1 MLKFLF
7 LILLFATCIFSQQ
20 APAAP
25 ENLLVNGH
33 DSRIDLEWDQHSDAD
48 IAGFYIFRAETEDGP
63 YERLNVWPQTL
74 RVYSDFLGENGRSY
88 FYYVTAAAAD
98 LTQSAPSDTL
108 AGASFAMSDEELLT
122 SVQEAT
128 FRYFYHFGH
137 PVSGMARERN
147 SSANTVTSGGT
158 GFGLMAL
165 PVAVERGFVSR
176 DSAAA
181 RALKIMTFLR
191 DKAERYHGAWAHWM
205 NGETGQTIPFS
216 AFDDGGD
223 LVETSYLVMGFLT
236 IRQYFDGADATE
248 TELRALAT
256 ELWEGVEWDWYRRFD
271 NGAFLY
277 WHWSPNYAW
286 QMNLRIRGF
295 NEAMIVYLLAI
306 ASPTHSVP
314 ATLYYNGWASAG
326 YTNGGSFYGHT
337 LCAGPSWGGPLFFTH
352 YTFMGFDPRNKSDL
366 FCNYFEHGR
375 NAALVHREYA
385 IENPMGYVGYGE
397 NCWGLTAS
405 DGPFGYT
412 AHRPQN
418 NDTGTIT
425 PTAALSSMPYVPDES
440 IAALRHFYHDYGAN
454 LWGPMGFYDAFN
466 PTENWFADSYLAID
480 QGPIIVMIENYRS
493 QLCWDLFMSN
503 PEIEPMLASILF
515 VTGLE
520 NEPENSPAT
529 FRLSQNFPNPFNG
542 QTTFEFRLPAAS
554 PVSLEIYNALG
565 QHVATVVSNHL
576 LEQGGHTFSFD
587 AGNLPT
593 GIYHYRL
600 STNRQYE
607 VKSFLLVK

>member
-1 MLKFLF
+1 MTKVFL
-7 LILLFATCIFSQQ
+7 LILLLMTGIYARQ
-20 APAAP
+20 APTAP
-25 ENLLVNGH
+25 ENLVVTGH
-33 DSRIDLEWDQHSDAD
+33 DSRIDLVWDRHSDPD
-48 IAGFYIFRAETEDGP
+48 IAGFYVYRAETEDGP
-63 YERLNVWPQTL
+63 FERLNVWPQSL
-74 RVYSDFLGENGRSY
+74 QIYSDFLGENDRSY

-98 LTQSAPSDTL
+98 LTQSPPSDTL
-108 AGASFAMSDEELLT
+108 SASSFSMTDEELLT

-158 GFGLMAL
+158 GFGLMTL
-165 PVAVERGFVSR
+165 PVGVERGFVSR

-223 LVETSYLVMGFLT
+223 LVETAYLVMGFLT
-236 IRQYFDGADATE
+236 IRQYFDGADSTE

-256 ELWEGVEWDWYRRFD
+256 ELWEAVEWDWYRRFD

-277 WHWSPNYAW
+277 WHWSPNYGW

-314 ATLYYNGWASAG
+314 ATLYYNGWAGAG
-326 YTNGGSFYGHT
+326 YTNGGSFYGYP

-352 YTFMGFDPRNKSDL
+352 YTFMGFDPRDKSDL

-385 IENPMGYVGYGE
+385 IENPQGHTGYGE

-405 DGPFGYT
+405 DSPFGYT
-412 AHRPQN
+412 AHRPVN
-418 NDTGTIT
+418 NDNGTIT
-425 PTAALSSMPYVPDES
+425 PTAALSSMPYVPEES

-454 LWGPMGFYDAFN
+454 LWGPMGFHDAFN
-466 PTENWFADSYLAID
+466 LNENWFADSYLAID
-480 QGPIIVMIENYRS
+480 QGPIVVMIENYRS

-515 VTGLE
+515 TTGIE
-520 NEPENSPAT
+520 DEPGNYAGT
-529 FRLSQNFPNPFNG
+529 FQLAQNFPNPFNG
-542 QTTFEFRLPAAS
+542 QTTIRFTLQSAS
-554 PVSLEIYNALG
+554 YISIDVFNALG
-565 QHVATVVSNHL
+565 QHVRTLFHDHFFA
-576 LEQGGHTFSFD
+576 QGEHRFSFD
-587 AGNLPT
+587 AEGLSA
-593 GIYHYRL
+593 GVYYYRL
-600 STNRQYE
+600 TSDRQYE
-607 VKSFLLVK
+607 VKSLLLVK